1 VTEMT
6 AMISLEG
13 LAKRYP
19 LPGGGATT
27 IFQDLWLSVAKG
39 EFVCIIGHSGCGKT
53 TVLNSL
59 AGLDEPS
66 EGVVIVDGRE
76 IAGPGLDR
84 AMIFQGHALL
94 PWKTVMGNVAYAVS
108 SRWPRAPRLSGRS

>member
-1 VTEMT
+1 MATI
-6 AMISLEG
+6 ISLEA

-19 LPGGGATT
+19 ASGGGVTT
-27 IFQDLWLSVAKG
+27 IFENLWLGVQKG

-59 AGLDEPS
+59 AGLDAPS

-76 IAGPGLDR
+76 IRGPGLDR

-94 PWKTVMGNVAYAVS
+94 PWKTVMGNVTYAEIG
-108 SRWPRAPRLSGRS
+108 RAHV